1 VSRGGGQRVGRGGL
15 ASVDSWVTEGG
26 MEGKD
31 MLLEGR
37 LLKHG
42 GVSWKGRHFVLTGL
56 RLSYYMKHGDP
67 RPRGYLNITS
77 QAELKTVARKPFAFQ
92 VVSDEHTLTLCAES
106 QADFRRWSEALDQAI
121 ATAKAA
127 ALAGEEAEAGG
138 RVSGLAAEEILE
150 EGDDVLPRTGGR
162 SLDAPDADVMRDQW
176 QTVVAAGQD
185 FEINSKYEM
194 IKPIGHGAYGV
205 VISAIDHEAG
215 SKVAIKKIP
224 DTFEDLV
231 DAKRIVREIHLL
243 RHFDHDNVIT
253 VVDLFTP
260 PNQRQDFD
268 DVYIV
273 SDLMETDLHRV
284 IYSKQE
290 LSAEHVQFLMY
301 QMFCG
306 LNYIHSAG
314 VIHRDL
320 KPSNILLNSNCDL
333 KLCDFGLARGVSD
346 TEEEQDL
353 TEYVVTRWYR
363 APEIMLSCPSYDAK
377 IDVWSI
383 ACIFAEMLS
392 KKPIFPG
399 SDYIHQ
405 LKLIMKLVG
414 RPQADEMDFVTNSKA
429 RRFVLNLPEYPR
441 VDLHERFPDLSA
453 DGVALLE
460 DTLRLDPNH
469 RASVAEALSH
479 PFFADVRDVECEGKA
494 TYVID
499 WDDIEKC
506 PLTKKNL
513 QNLLLRDFEVV
524 RQMHDV

>member
-1 VSRGGGQRVGRGGL
+1 MSGEE
-15 ASVDSWVTEGG
+15 SP
-26 MEGKD
+26 
-31 MLLEGR
+31 LLEGR

-42 GVSWKGRHFVLTGL
+42 GVSWKGRHFVLTEH
-56 RLSYYMKHGDP
+56 RLTYYMKQGDP
-67 RPRGYLNITS
+67 RSRGHLNITA
-77 QAELKTVARKPFAFQ
+77 QAELKAVSRKPYAFQ
-92 VVSDEHTLTLCAES
+92 LVSDEHTLTLCAEG
-106 QADFRRWSEALDQAI
+106 QADFLRWTQALDQAI
-121 ATAKAA
+121 AQAKAGPLSQEDSEDGEVDPD
-127 ALAGEEAEAGG
+127 LA
-138 RVSGLAAEEILE
+138 AAEEE
-150 EGDDVLPRTGGR
+150 EDHVHPRTEGH
-162 SLDAPDADVMRDQW
+162 SLDGPDGDVIRDEW
-176 QTVVAAGQD
+176 QTAVAAGQD
-185 FEINSKYEM
+185 FEIKSKYEM

-215 SKVAIKKIP
+215 TKVAIKKIP

-243 RHFDHDNVIT
+243 RHFNHDNVIT
-253 VVDLFTP
+253 VVDLFMP
-260 PNQRQDFD
+260 PHQQQDFD

-273 SDLMETDLHRV
+273 SDLMETDLQRV

-290 LSAEHVQFLMY
+290 LSPDHIQFLMY

-383 ACIFAEMLS
+383 ACIFAEMLA

-414 RPQADEMDFVTNSKA
+414 RPQAEELEFVTNSKA

-441 VDLHERFPDLSA
+441 VDLTDRFPDLNP

-460 DTLRLDPNH
+460 ETLRLDPNH
-469 RASVAEALSH
+469 RISVAGALAH
-479 PFFADVRDVECEGKA
+479 PFFADVRDPECEGKA
-494 TYVID
+494 DYVIH

-513 QNLLLRDFEVV
+513 QALLLRDFDLVQKANA
-524 RQMHDV
+524 R